1 MTRCWPV
8 AILLPVLAH
17 AQYPMMD
24 LTMADN
30 GQGQLEFRV
39 RPDGDFGEVFS
50 ALTFTVRWPQS
61 AGIALDTSVLLHP
74 GGDYIPVGAV
84 HTLGESGGYYYRT
97 FNGFGLSFVTD
108 FAPALRAHREYPIC
122 TADILV
128 PGTEFELVN
137 DAWTDSNNRSYYC
150 SLGGSDRTGS
160 YFTSAEPTVDVRSF
174 DPGTGNVNVFLTPH
188 EDFFGWVTSLD
199 FTLRWSASSGAHLGT
214 PVQSADVAEYLTI
227 EKVGGEVIDG
237 EFVYQRF
244 HGAGIQSIANSDD
257 AWWANVDVLAAA
269 IPILGSAPGL
279 AIANDD
285 WTGSHGGDFA
295 ITLNGQDH
303 PGTVEGLATA
313 MDTPSTGGDP
323 ITAVPSTGSLRI
335 AADRTVTDEQVG
347 LSLFAFTGQLMWQG
361 TLPRSQNS
369 ITVNT
374 SNWAEGAFILQAR
387 CGDRTI
393 TRRLVL

>member
-108 FAPALRAHREYPIC
+108 FAPALQAHREYPIC

-237 EFVYQRF
+237 DFVYQRF

-269 IPILGSAPGL
+269 IPILGTAPGL

-313 MDTPSTGGDP
+313 MDTSPEQGPAVIAVSSPAGIR
-323 ITAVPSTGSLRI
+323 ITMDRPVPN
-335 AADRTVTDEQVG
+335 EEVG
-347 LSLFAFTGQLMWQG
+347 LGLFAVTGQLMWNG
-361 TLPRSQNS
+361 ALSGDRRS
-369 ITVNT
+369 ILVNT
-374 SNWAEGAFILQAR
+374 MNWPEGAYILRAQQ
-387 CGDRTI
+387 GSHVRTERI
-393 TRRLVL
+393 MR